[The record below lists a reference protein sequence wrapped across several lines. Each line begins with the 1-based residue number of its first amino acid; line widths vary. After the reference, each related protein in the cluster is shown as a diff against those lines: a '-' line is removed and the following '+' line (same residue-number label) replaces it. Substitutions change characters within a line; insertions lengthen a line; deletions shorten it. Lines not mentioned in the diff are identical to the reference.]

1 MNFEEFAAKP
11 LLATA
16 GINVPGSQLVTTAE
30 DAAKA
35 CEALGPIVV
44 KAQVPTGKRGK
55 AGGIV
60 AATSP
65 TDASAAAARIL
76 GMDIAGHTVEKVLVE
91 QQANIAHEL
100 YAAIL
105 NDPDSKG
112 PLIMFSDMGGM
123 DIEEIAETQPQHL
136 VNVPVSITEGPDNT
150 QLAAAIEP
158 LIAANK
164 DISGDAKAMTQDIV
178 SMLNR
183 LYKVY
188 DENDAELLEINPL
201 AILDDNSLVAL
212 DCKFVMDDS
221 SLVRQSELSASGTPE
236 KLTGR
241 ELDAAKLDL
250 KYIDLGGDIGVLAN
264 GAGLTMTT
272 MDVVTHY
279 GGKPA
284 NFLEIGG
291 EAYTKATD
299 ALKLMLGNKN
309 IRSLVVNFCGAFAR
323 TDAMTEGV
331 INAWLE
337 LQPDIPVFFSIHGT
351 GSEDARKLLEEKLGM
366 QSHETMDDAIKAA
379 IAAAAQG

>member
-1 MNFEEFAAKP
+1 
-11 LLATA
+11 
-16 GINVPGSQLVTTAE
+16 
-30 DAAKA
+30 
-35 CEALGPIVV
+35 
-44 KAQVPTGKRGK
+44 
-55 AGGIV
+55 
-60 AATSP
+60 
-65 TDASAAAARIL
+65 
-76 GMDIAGHTVEKVLVE
+76 MDIAGHTVEKVLVE

-100 YAAIL
+100 YVAIL

-164 DISGDAKAMTQDIV
+164 DIGGDAKAMTQDIV

-241 ELDAAKLDL
+241 AVS
-250 KYIDLGGDIGVLAN
+250 YTH
-264 GAGLTMTT
+264 LTLPTNRE
-272 MDVVTHY
+272 V
-279 GGKPA
+279 
-284 NFLEIGG
+284 
-291 EAYTKATD
+291 
-299 ALKLMLGNKN
+299 
-309 IRSLVVNFCGAFAR
+309 
-323 TDAMTEGV
+323 
-331 INAWLE
+331 
-337 LQPDIPVFFSIHGT
+337 
-351 GSEDARKLLEEKLGM
+351 
-366 QSHETMDDAIKAA
+366 
-379 IAAAAQG
+379 

>member
-11 LLATA
+11 LLAAA
-16 GINVPGSQLVTTAE
+16 GIKVPGSQLVTTAD
-30 DAAKA
+30 DAGKA

-60 AATSP
+60 AADSP
-65 TDASAAAARIL
+65 ADASSAAARIL

-100 YAAIL
+100 YVAIL

-136 VNVPVSITEGPDNT
+136 VNVPVAINAGPDSS
-150 QLAAAIEP
+150 QLATAIEP

-164 DISGDAKAMTQDIV
+164 DLTGDSKAMTQDIV
-178 SMLNR
+178 SMLNL

-201 AILDDNSLVAL
+201 AVLDDNSLVAL

-221 SLVRQSELSASGTPE
+221 SLVRQSELATTGTPE

-299 ALKLMLGNKN
+299 ALKLMLGNTN
-309 IRSLVVNFCGAFAR
+309 IKSLVVNFCGAFAR
-323 TDAMTEGV
+323 TDVMTEGV

-351 GSEDARKLLEEKLGM
+351 GSEDARKLLEDKLGM
-366 QSHETMDDAIKAA
+366 QSHENMDDAIKAA
-379 IAAAAQG
+379 IAAARG